1 MEERPFRSVLVSFL
15 KRFFVTRRAL
25 MKTKKNIENI
35 LLAAQIIILIY
46 SFGGCSLSTVKLRAS
61 DKMLDDNSMDKIAV
75 FGHGKINWPR
85 MGRGGSALVLPDCI
99 QATENALVQTKKV
112 LAKKGYEVVCADP
125 VGVGFYSENMW
136 LVEDLDDWKEE
147 KFTKIKDL
155 RPIFV
160 YPQFQHDQ
168 EFDKS
173 VLNVIG
179 QLNLAI
185 KENRVGGFEPNKK
198 DIEVIHQA
206 TGADT
211 ICLQRLYGI
220 KYSTRRKIGKEF
232 LQLFTYRKITVEDSV
247 ELLMIFVDARTGEVL
262 WQSSKSTKDENPIN
276 PSEPARMETLGQK
289 GCTKWGINVLSCKY

>member
-1 MEERPFRSVLVSFL
+1 
-15 KRFFVTRRAL
+15 
-25 MKTKKNIENI
+25 MKITKNIRNI
-35 LLAAQIIILIY
+35 LFAAQLIILIC
-46 SFGGCSLSTVKLRAS
+46 SVGGCSLATVQIKAS
-61 DKMLDDNSMDKIAV
+61 DKMLNDNSMEKIAV

-85 MGRGGSALVLPDCI
+85 MGRGGSVLVLPDCI
-99 QATENALVQTKKV
+99 QATENVLAQTKKV
-112 LAKKGYEVVCADP
+112 LAKKGYEIVCADP
-125 VGVGFYSENMW
+125 VGVGFYSQNMW

-147 KFTKIKDL
+147 KFTKIKDI

-185 KENRVGGFEPNKK
+185 KENRVGSFEPDKG

-211 ICLQRLYGI
+211 ICLQRLYGK

-232 LQLFTYRKITVEDSV
+232 LQLLTYRKVTVEDSV
-247 ELLMIFVDARTGEVL
+247 ELLMIFIDARTGEVL
-262 WQSSKSTKDENPIN
+262 WQAGESSKEENPIN
-276 PSEPARMETLGQK
+276 PSEEFVEDVLRFFPARHETLAEK
-289 GCTKWGINVLSCKY
+289 GCTKWGINVLNCKY

>member
-1 MEERPFRSVLVSFL
+1 
-15 KRFFVTRRAL
+15 
-25 MKTKKNIENI
+25 MKTTKNIKNI

-46 SFGGCSLSTVKLRAS
+46 AVGGCSLATVKLRAS
-61 DKMLDDNSMDKIAV
+61 DKMLNDNSMDKIAV

-85 MGRGGSALVLPDCI
+85 MSRGGSVLVLPDCI
-99 QATENALVQTKKV
+99 QATENALVQTKQV
-112 LAKKGYEVVCADP
+112 LTKKGYEVVCADP
-125 VGVGFYSENMW
+125 VGVGFYSQNMW
-136 LVEDLDDWKEE
+136 LVEELDDWKEE
-147 KFTKIKDL
+147 KVTKIRDI

-185 KENRVGGFEPNKK
+185 KENRVGSFLPDRE

-211 ICLQRLYGI
+211 ICLQRLYGR
-220 KYSTRRKIGKEF
+220 KYSTARKIVTAIHD
-232 LQLFTYRKITVEDSV
+232 LFTYFPVADEDYV
-247 ELLMIFVDARTGEVL
+247 ELLLIFIDAKTGEVL
-262 WQSSKSTKDENPIN
+262 WQSGESSKDENPIN
-276 PSEPARMETLGQK
+276 PSEEFVEDVLKLFPARNETLGQR